1 MASILDLLSS
11 AIFGGVLLMII
22 LNANDFAAENNTKF
36 NGDEL
41 VQEMLVS
48 TARLIEGE
56 FRNMGYGVADTV
68 AKTVMLADTAR
79 ISFLCDLGRDG
90 GLIDTVKYRIGPPSE
105 LLKTKNELD
114 RYLYR
119 KVNGETEL
127 KVGVVTI
134 FRLTYRTLSG
144 DSLPTPVPPDQ
155 LSEIHV
161 VEVTLEVQNPF
172 AISRQ
177 AALIHAGE
185 RTALYSSSL
194 WQQTRLASQNSR
206 R

>member
-1 MASILDLLSS
+1 MGTLIDLLSS
-11 AIFGGVLLMII
+11 TIFGGVLLVII
-22 LNANDFAAENNTKF
+22 LNANEIAVENNSKY

-48 TARLIEGE
+48 TARLLEGE
-56 FRNMGYGVADTV
+56 FRNMGFGVADTQT
-68 AKTVMLADTAR
+68 TVLFADTAR
-79 ISFLCDLGRDG
+79 ISFLCDLGRDDG
-90 GLIDTVKYRIGPPSE
+90 FIDTVKYRIGPTSE
-105 LLKTKNELD
+105 LLSTKNELD

-119 KVNGETEL
+119 KVNTESEL

-134 FRLTYRTLSG
+134 FRLNYITLAG
-144 DSLPTPVPPDQ
+144 DQIPTPVASDQ

-161 VEVTLEVQNPF
+161 VEVTMEVQNPY

-177 AALIHAGE
+177 MALIHPGE
-185 RTALYSSSL
+185 RDALYSSSL

>member
-1 MASILDLLSS
+1 MGTLIDLLSS
-11 AIFGGVLLMII
+11 TIFGGVLLVII
-22 LNANDFAAENNTKF
+22 LNANEIAAENHSKYH
-36 NGDEL
+36 GDEL

-56 FRNMGYGVADTV
+56 FRNMGYGVPDTLTTVKYADTS
-68 AKTVMLADTAR
+68 R

-90 GLIDTVKYRIGPPSE
+90 GFIDTVKYRIGTISE
-105 LLKTKNELD
+105 LLTTKNELD

-119 KVNGETEL
+119 KVNTETEL

-134 FRLTYRTLSG
+134 FNLNYMTLSG
-144 DSLPTPVPPDQ
+144 DTLPSPVPSDR
-155 LSEIHV
+155 LSEIYV
-161 VEVTLEVQNPF
+161 VEVTMEVQNPF

-177 AALIHAGE
+177 AAMIRPGE
-185 RTALYSSSL
+185 RDALYSSSL